1 MALAEQVSGRTGPR
15 RRGASVRAG
24 AETGPGTG
32 PEAGNVAAGDSRL
45 FWAVPVVLLA
55 LLVPLNVF
63 AGPLVLTTQR
73 VVLMV
78 AIFPVAMRFISGDYG
93 RIRFIDWAIFL
104 YLLWATLTIGV
115 NNPAAVVQYS
125 GSTSLELFGGYLIGR
140 CCIRNIHQFRRMA
153 RLFAGLVLLSLPFA
167 IYEGLTGQSLL
178 LRFYNGLPVVF
189 SAREITTAPRLGL
202 FRSQFTM
209 PTPIHYGL
217 FAALALCLVT
227 VAHQNIW
234 GLTKRLAVGGAIF
247 LCSFLSLSSGAFL
260 AVIFQIGFLAWA
272 RMTRGIAVRWWILFA
287 IAAVFYTIIE
297 VFSDRSGIMV
307 FLSYATFSAAT
318 AFNRVLIFNYGM
330 DNVWANPLFGIGL
343 NDWVRPFW
351 MIHPSVDNFW
361 LLNTMRHGLP
371 SFLLMSVAWLGQIW
385 IVAKRPLTE
394 GSDLYWA
401 RRAWLFTIVSMTF
414 TLCTVDVWGPPFVLC
429 FFLFGAGAWL
439 MDATEPDD
447 AAATEPAHEGPAD
460 RSETPARRRQTLSRD
475 RRDAA
480 PEESPADGPE
490 RSAPETG
497 TDTAPV
503 RRRAPYARPPGSRR
517 PRRD

>member
-1 MALAEQVSGRTGPR
+1 MALAEQMSGRPARQRGRADPAPGP
-15 RRGASVRAG
+15 A
-24 AETGPGTG
+24 
-32 PEAGNVAAGDSRL
+32 AAGDSRL
-45 FWAVPVVLLA
+45 FWAVPIVLLA

-104 YLLWATLTIGV
+104 YLLWATLTIGI

-125 GSTSLELFGGYLIGR
+125 GSTSLELLGGYLIGR

-167 IYEGLTGQSLL
+167 LYEGITGQSLL
-178 LRFYNGLPVVF
+178 LRVYNGLPVVF

-202 FRSQFTM
+202 YRAQFTM

-227 VAHQNIW
+227 VAHQNLW
-234 GLTKRLAVGGAIF
+234 GLAKRLVVGGAIF

-260 AVIFQIGFLAWA
+260 AVVFQIGFLAWA
-272 RMTRGIAVRWWILFA
+272 RMTRGITIRWWILFA
-287 IAAVFYTIIE
+287 IAAVFYTVIE

-439 MDATEPDD
+439 MDAAEPED
-447 AAATEPAHEGPAD
+447 AAAAEPVQEGPAD
-460 RSETPARRRQTLSRD
+460 RPGRDRTEPPSRRRQTLSRN

-480 PEESPADGPE
+480 PEESPDDGPE
-490 RSAPETG
+490 QSSPEAGT
-497 TDTAPV
+497 TDTPV
-503 RRRAPYARPPGSRR
+503 RRRAPYARPPGDRR
-517 PRRD
+517 PRRG